1 MGARPA
7 GADALFCEMPGC
19 GRKAYVTGEEGMMC
33 HVCDCTF
40 LNELMSQSA
49 QKLACCSPARQSS
62 AAPFQKFL
70 QNPVVAKLCME
81 FLHGDGWEK
90 QCLCTHCKREWL
102 NTGWACPVEYRWHM
116 YLQMLERIFLHETSP
131 YSMFDLQYVD
141 WEGAVRRLHDM
152 YTDEIPW
159 DDRAL
164 HQFARLSACKA
175 HAELGEMFDKE
186 FPWDELRG
194 NGTPDAP

>member
-1 MGARPA
+1 
-7 GADALFCEMPGC
+7 
-19 GRKAYVTGEEGMMC
+19 MC
-33 HVCDCTF
+33 HVCESTIF
-40 LNELMSQSA
+40 NELMSQCA

-62 AAPFQKFL
+62 AAPFQNFL

-90 QCLCTHCKREWL
+90 QCDCTRCEREWL
-102 NTGWACPVEYRWHM
+102 NAGWVCPVEYRWHM
-116 YLQMLERIFLHETSP
+116 YGQMLDLIFLNEAV
-131 YSMFDLQYVD
+131 YAVFDFQYMD
-141 WEGAVRRLHDM
+141 WDAAVRCLHDM
-152 YTDEIPW
+152 HTDEIPR

-164 HQFARLSACKA
+164 KEFARLSACKA
-175 HAELGEMFDKE
+175 HAELREMFLEE